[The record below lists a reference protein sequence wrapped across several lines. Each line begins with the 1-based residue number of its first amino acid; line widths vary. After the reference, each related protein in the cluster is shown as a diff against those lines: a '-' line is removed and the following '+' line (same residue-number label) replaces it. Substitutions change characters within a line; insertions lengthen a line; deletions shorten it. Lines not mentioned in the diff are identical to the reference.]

1 MGSRLLENYK
11 FPANVDCNLDL
22 APDGSCEIVGERLYD
37 GALGRKCKSDGLEC
51 FGFSDA
57 VVYASCPTRK
67 EALKRQ
73 S

>member
-11 FPANVDCNLDL
+11 FPENVASSL
-22 APDGSCEIVGERLYD
+22 APDGSCEIVGEPLFD
-37 GALGRKCKSDGLEC
+37 GASGRKCRSDGLEC

-57 VVYASCPTRK
+57 NAYASCPTRK